1 MSRRIAAVA
10 IIMILIASSINAA
23 SLSGRFLAGIRAGYS
38 MADVIASPGYREE
51 TYLYPFHGFS
61 VSIPLEYYFTDMIG
75 IGTGA
80 ELVQKGYTYYHTY
93 NGGFIADAGK
103 GRLYL
108 SFPLKAII
116 SIGRDDLFV
125 TFGAGG
131 FLSFMLQKTERG
143 RIMTTAYSQ
152 SGDNLVEAY
161 SESSGAGEHDR
172 IFDAGLLAD
181 ITLSCSPAD
190 HLLLTAS
197 AAASFSLL
205 SDEIRYQRKQTMRY
219 NAALTITLGVMYM
232 TGGASE

>member
-1 MSRRIAAVA
+1 MSRRLAAAV
-10 IIMILIASSINAA
+10 IIMLLFATSISAA
-23 SLSGRFLAGIRAGYS
+23 SLSGRFLAGARAGYS
-38 MADVIASPGYREE
+38 MSDAIASSGYREE

-61 VSIPLEYYFTDMIG
+61 VSIPLEYYFTDTVG
-75 IGTGA
+75 IGTGI
-80 ELVQKGYTYYHTY
+80 ELIQKGYTYYHTY

-108 SFPLKAII
+108 SFPLKAVM

-131 FLSFMLQKTERG
+131 FISFMLQKTERG
-143 RIMTTAYSQ
+143 RIMTSAYSQ
-152 SGDNLVEAY
+152 SGENLVETY
-161 SESSGAGEHDR
+161 SESGGAGEHDR

-181 ITLSCSPAD
+181 ITLSYSPDD

-205 SDEIRYQRKQTMRY
+205 PDEIRYQRKQTMRY
-219 NAALTITLGVMYM
+219 NAALTITLGIMYM
-232 TGGASE
+232 TGGAAE